1 MVKQEGERMSQYA
14 VPQGLKYTEE
24 HEWIKVEDG
33 LAVVGVTDFAQQQ
46 MGDVTYVDLPEPGRA
61 VEHMAE
67 LCVIESVKVAAD
79 VFAPLTGSVAEVNS
93 ALAEHPEL
101 INQDCYGS
109 GWLVKLRNFDAAGLE
124 ALMDAAA
131 YQKLIE
137 RG

>member
-1 MVKQEGERMSQYA
+1 MSQYV
-14 VPQGLKYTEE
+14 VPGELKYTEE
-24 HEWIKVEDG
+24 HEWIKVEGG

-61 VEHMAE
+61 VERMAD

-79 VFAPLTGSVAEVNS
+79 VFSPLAGVVAEVNA

-101 INQDCYGS
+101 INQDCYGA
-109 GWLVKLRNFDAAGLE
+109 GWLVKLKDYDVSGLGE
-124 ALMDAAA
+124 LMDANA
-131 YQKLIE
+131 YGKFIE

>member
-1 MVKQEGERMSQYA
+1 MSQYA
-14 VPQGLKYTEE
+14 VPEGLKYSEE
-24 HEWIKVEDG
+24 HEWIKVEEG
-33 LAVVGVTDFAQQQ
+33 LAVVGVTDFAQEQ

-79 VFAPLTGSVAEVNS
+79 VFAPLAGAVAEVNA

-101 INQDCYGS
+101 INQDCYGA
-109 GWLVKLRNFDAAGLE
+109 GWLVKLKDFKAAGLDS
-124 ALMDAAA
+124 LMDAAA
-131 YQKLIE
+131 YRKFIE

>member
-1 MVKQEGERMSQYA
+1 MSQYA
-14 VPQGLKYTEE
+14 APGELKYTEE
-24 HEWIKVEDG
+24 HEWIKIEGG

-61 VEHMAE
+61 VERMAE

-79 VFAPLTGSVAEVNS
+79 VFSPLAGVVAEVNA

-101 INQDCYGS
+101 INQDCYGA
-109 GWLVKLRNFDAAGLE
+109 GWLVKLQGFDAAGLDG
-124 ALMDAAA
+124 LMDADA
-131 YQKLIE
+131 YRKFIE

>member
-1 MVKQEGERMSQYA
+1 MSQYA
-14 VPQGLKYTEE
+14 VPGELKYTEE
-24 HEWIKVEDG
+24 HEWIKVEGG

-46 MGDVTYVDLPEPGRA
+46 MGDVTYVDLPEPGLS

-79 VFAPLTGSVAEVNS
+79 VFSPLAGVVAEVNA

-101 INQDCYGS
+101 INQDCYGA
-109 GWLVKLRNFDAAGLE
+109 GWLVKLKDYDVSGLGE
-124 ALMDAAA
+124 LMDANA
-131 YQKLIE
+131 YGKFIE

>member
-1 MVKQEGERMSQYA
+1 MSQYA
-14 VPQGLKYTEE
+14 VPGELKYTEE
-24 HEWIKVEDG
+24 HEWIKIEAD

-61 VEHMAE
+61 VERMAE

-79 VFAPLTGSVAEVNS
+79 VFSPLAGGVAEVNS

-101 INQDCYGS
+101 INQDCYGA
-109 GWLVKLRNFDAAGLE
+109 GWLVKLSGYDPAGLGE
-124 ALMDAAA
+124 LMDALA
-131 YQKLIE
+131 YQKFIE

>member
-1 MVKQEGERMSQYA
+1 MSQYV
-14 VPQGLKYTEE
+14 VPGELKYTEE
-24 HEWIKVEDG
+24 HEWIKVEGG

-61 VEHMAE
+61 VERMAE

-79 VFAPLTGSVAEVNS
+79 VFSPLAGVVAEVNA

-101 INQDCYGS
+101 INQDCYGA
-109 GWLVKLRNFDAAGLE
+109 GWLVKLKDYDVSGLGE
-124 ALMDAAA
+124 LMDANA
-131 YQKLIE
+131 YGKFIE

>member
-1 MVKQEGERMSQYA
+1 MSQYA
-14 VPQGLKYTEE
+14 VPGELKYTEE
-24 HEWIKVEDG
+24 HEWIKIEAG

-61 VEHMAE
+61 VERMAE

-79 VFAPLTGSVAEVNS
+79 VFSPLAGSVAEVNS

-101 INQDCYGS
+101 INQDCYGT
-109 GWLVKLRNFDAAGLE
+109 GWLVKLSGYDPAGLG
-124 ALMDAAA
+124 ALMDAPA
-131 YQKLIE
+131 YQKFIE